1 MDEAYAT
8 ITVPVDPEQPGPAAI
23 AQAARLIR
31 DGELVAFPTETVYGL
46 GADALNPQAV
56 ARIFRAKGR
65 PADNPIIV
73 HIPSAQDLASLTP
86 QVPALAGVLAA
97 RFWPGPLTL
106 VVRRAPQ
113 VPYITTGGLETVAVR
128 VPAHPV
134 ALALL
139 RAAQRPIAAPSA
151 NRSGRPSPTC
161 AEHVLEDLRGRVR
174 LVLDAGPCAV
184 GVESTVLD
192 VTQDPPVL
200 LRPGGVTAEALEA
213 VVGQVGAPRE
223 SDRAAGRSP
232 GARYRHYAP
241 RAALL
246 LAPPGEVEPLA
257 VRLLDEGR
265 MVGIMARRPL
275 QLRHPRA
282 RVRIISGDLAQY
294 ARELFAAL
302 RELDA
307 QGRQVIVAESVAE
320 QGLGLAIMDRLRR
333 AAAGSQGSE

>member
-8 ITVPVDPEQPGPAAI
+8 ITVRVDPERPDPAAI

-56 ARIFRAKGR
+56 ARIFQAKGR

-73 HIPSAQDLASLTP
+73 HIPSFQDLASLTLAIP
-86 QVPALAGVLAA
+86 PLAGVLAA

-106 VVRRAPQ
+106 VVQRAPH
-113 VPYITTGGLETVAVR
+113 VPHITTGGLETVAVR

-139 RAAQRPIAAPSA
+139 RAAQRPVAAPSA

-161 AEHVLEDLRGRVR
+161 AGHVLEDLQGRVK

-200 LRPGGVTAEALEA
+200 LRPGGVTLEALEA
-213 VVGQVGAPRE
+213 VVGHVAMPRE
-223 SDRAAGRSP
+223 LDHVAGRSP
-232 GARYRHYAP
+232 GTRYRHYAP
-241 RAALL
+241 RATLL
-246 LAPPGEVEPLA
+246 LAPAGEVETLA
-257 VRLLDEGR
+257 ARLLDEGR
-265 MVGIMARRPL
+265 TVGIMTRLPL
-275 QLRHPRA
+275 QLRHPRV

-302 RELDA
+302 RELDT
-307 QGRQVIVAESVAE
+307 QGCQVIVAESVGE

-333 AAAGSQGSE
+333 AAAGSQGRE